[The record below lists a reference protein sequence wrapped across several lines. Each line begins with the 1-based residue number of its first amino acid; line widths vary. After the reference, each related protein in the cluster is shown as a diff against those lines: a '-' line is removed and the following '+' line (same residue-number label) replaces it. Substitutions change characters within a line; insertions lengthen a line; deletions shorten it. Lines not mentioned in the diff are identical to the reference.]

1 VTGGAYFRGARVST
15 RNACPARA
23 ERAWAR
29 REKSVPHDGQRE
41 PSEQPEPEIGPTSA
55 EESARLVRAGLLFY
69 GAMAAAAVL
78 WRVGLQGGS
87 LLYASAEAAARG
99 VEARDLGLG
108 VVAGVAVVGA
118 SALLTELTGWGEG
131 LARALARAL
140 GPLGTPDAVL
150 LAAAS
155 GFAEEALFRGALQ
168 PAVGWVAASLLFGVV
183 HFVPRREFL
192 PWTAFAVAAGFG
204 LGWLY
209 DTTGNLAAPMLA
221 HTVVNAV
228 NLPLLV
234 RRYGAGSSSPP

>member
-1 VTGGAYFRGARVST
+1 VEGD
-15 RNACPARA
+15 P
-23 ERAWAR
+23 R
-29 REKSVPHDGQRE
+29 RD
-41 PSEQPEPEIGPTSA
+41 EPELLSA
-55 EESARLVRAGLLFY
+55 ADSTRLVRAGLLFY
-69 GAMAAAAVL
+69 GAMAAAAVI
-78 WRVGLQGGS
+78 WRIGLQGQP
-87 LLYASAEAAARG
+87 LLYASAAAA
-99 VEARDLGLG
+99 EAGIDPLRDLGAGLA
-108 VVAGVAVVGA
+108 AGVAVVAA
-118 SALLTELTGWGEG
+118 SAALTRATRFGET

-168 PAVGWVAASLLFGVV
+168 PAVGWIPASLLFGVV

-204 LGWLY
+204 LGALY
-209 DTTGNLAAPMLA
+209 DWTGNLVAPIVA

-234 RRYGAGSSSPP
+234 RRYGPAPVRRP